1 MKIGDLIKE
10 YRQLNTLTMQDFAD
24 KSGLSKSYISML
36 EKGKHPQNNREIVPS
51 IETVKNIAVAMGISV
66 DDILDVVDNNQLIDI
81 SHRRITGS
89 LPHNVI
95 TSSSRIVPI
104 LGTICAGDGVLCE
117 ENYEGKITIDNKVL
131 GDYALYVKGDS
142 MTDAGIYDGDL
153 VFIKKD
159 FCFEEGKIY
168 AVVFGVEESASLKRV
183 YLSDG
188 DFLLSPCNQGHKPIL
203 SSKDDTFIIGEYVG
217 VYRSINQ

>member
-1 MKIGDLIKE
+1 
-10 YRQLNTLTMQDFAD
+10 
-24 KSGLSKSYISML
+24 
-36 EKGKHPQNNREIVPS
+36 
-51 IETVKNIAVAMGISV
+51 
-66 DDILDVVDNNQLIDI
+66 
-81 SHRRITGS
+81 
-89 LPHNVI
+89 
-95 TSSSRIVPI
+95 
-104 LGTICAGDGVLCE
+104 
-117 ENYEGKITIDNKVL
+117 
-131 GDYALYVKGDS
+131 